1 MRFIKGSPHVC
12 EGQHIRTLILQ
23 AGKNSGFNHLYV
35 SRETYSKRNTIVM
48 FHMKHD

>member
-1 MRFIKGSPHVC
+1 MRFIRCSPHVC
-12 EGQHIRTLILQ
+12 EVQHIRTLILQ
-23 AGKNSGFNHLYV
+23 AGKNSGFNYLYV